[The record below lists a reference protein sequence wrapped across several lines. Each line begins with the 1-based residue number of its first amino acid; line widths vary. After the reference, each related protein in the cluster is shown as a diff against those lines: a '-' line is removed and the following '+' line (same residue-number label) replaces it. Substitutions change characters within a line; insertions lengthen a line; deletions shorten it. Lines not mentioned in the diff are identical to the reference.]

1 MYRSEDPLPRA
12 FYERPTETV
21 ARELLGAVVVRR
33 LEGETLA
40 GRIVETEAY
49 LGGNDQAAHSY
60 AGVTPRTSVIF
71 GPGGH
76 AYVYFI
82 YGVHHCLNLIAQPA
96 GVPGCVLVRALEPV
110 SGLDMMRLRRG
121 RPRKDRDLASG
132 PGKLCQALGI
142 GLAEYG
148 ADVTDPTG
156 ALTVLPSNL
165 PAPLDITVSTRIGIR
180 RSADLPLRFFIR
192 DNEHVSRK

>member
-1 MYRSEDPLPRA
+1 MRSPLPRA

-21 ARELLGAVVVRR
+21 ARELLGAMLVRR
-33 LEGETLA
+33 IDGVELA

-49 LGGNDQAAHSY
+49 LGGDDQAAHSY
-60 AGVTPRTSVIF
+60 AGLTPRTQVIF

-82 YGVHHCLNLIAQPA
+82 YGVHHCLNLIAEA
-96 GVPGCVLVRALEPV
+96 EGRPGCVLVRALEPV
-110 SGLDMMRLRRG
+110 SGLEAMRLRRPAAK
-121 RPRKDRDLASG
+121 RDRDLASG

-142 GLAEYG
+142 GLDEYG
-148 ADVTDPTG
+148 ADVTDPAG
-156 ALTVLPSNL
+156 ALAVHAPN
-165 PAPLDITVSTRIGIR
+165 PAAPPDVAVSTRVGIR
-180 RSADLPLRFFIR
+180 RSANLPLRFFIR